1 MMCKLMTWR
10 YFYFSNFKTSRPK
23 LPCEAHRWPPWGQK
37 YALTPNTLFFKT
49 PNNDN
54 NVAMYSPAGWNTDHR
69 GSRHHEILKQFFY
82 LIILLANFVGHQL
95 SLIIPAC
102 PVQSFR

>member
-1 MMCKLMTWR
+1 
-10 YFYFSNFKTSRPK
+10 
-23 LPCEAHRWPPWGQK
+23 
-37 YALTPNTLFFKT
+37 
-49 PNNDN
+49 
-54 NVAMYSPAGWNTDHR
+54 MYSPAGWNTDHR